1 MRLLHSADWHLGAP
15 LEAWGHLRQALEEV
29 PFRVVQAAKD
39 HDCDLLLLAGDLF
52 DGEPDAHTLR
62 LVKRALGEA
71 GMPVFIAPGN
81 HDPFRPG
88 GSWEKEDWPDNV
100 HIFTENAVQ
109 SVSLPE
115 LDCRIYGAA
124 FRGPESGP
132 LLEGFCADGT
142 ERYCI
147 GLMHGDALTALSAYN
162 PVSRARIADSALDYL
177 ALGHIHKTGS
187 LRSGATLCAWPGCPM
202 GRGFDETGEKGVLLV
217 ELEEDCQ
224 VRFLSLD
231 TPRFYE
237 LEGAVEESPERTVEA
252 LLGAAGSSHCFRVTL
267 TGEAEPFSVE
277 LLRQRFSHFP
287 NLLLRD
293 RTVPPVDLWENAG
306 EDSLEGIFF
315 EKLQRAMEG
324 QDETACRR
332 IRLAA
337 RLSRQLL
344 LGQEVKLP

>member
-1 MRLLHSADWHLGAP
+1 MKLLHSADWHLGAP
-15 LEAWGHLRQALEEV
+15 MGAWAHLRQALEKI
-29 PFRVVQAAKD
+29 PFQVVQAAKD
-39 HDCDLLLLAGDLF
+39 YGCELILLAGDLF
-52 DGEPDAHTLR
+52 DGEPDAYSLG
-62 LVKRALGEA
+62 LVKRALGDA

-81 HDPFRPG
+81 HDFLRPG
-88 GSWEKEDWPDNV
+88 GAWLAEAWPDNV
-100 HIFTENAVQ
+100 HIFTGTGME
-109 SVSLPE
+109 SVALPE

-124 FRGPESGP
+124 FWGPESGP
-132 LLEGFCADGT
+132 LLEGFCADGE

-147 GLMHGDALTALSAYN
+147 GLMHGDPTAAGSPYN

-187 LRSGATLCAWPGCPM
+187 LQSGATLCAWPGCPQ

-217 ELEEDCQ
+217 ELGEGCQ
-224 VRFLSLD
+224 ARFLSLD
-231 TPRFYE
+231 TPRFFE

-252 LLGAAGSSHCFRVTL
+252 LLGAVGNSHCIRVTL
-267 TGEAEPFSVE
+267 TGEAEPFDVT

-287 NLLLRD
+287 NLQLRD
-293 RTVPPVDLWENAG
+293 RTLPPMDLWENVG
-306 EDSLEGIFF
+306 SDSLEGVFF
-315 EKLQRAMEG
+315 EKLQSSLEG
-324 QDETACRR
+324 QDETTCRR